1 MGDTTTASATE
12 PLRGRFKESVTPAR
26 VAISDIFVPEDEEV
40 RGDEVALRTL
50 ADSIVQLGQ
59 LMPVI
64 ISTDGS
70 IVAGRRRLAAHK
82 LLGKKKIL
90 AIVRDCTP
98 DEAELIEIDENF
110 ARQELTVL
118 ERAVQM
124 ARRRELYEARS
135 KGSGKR
141 VAGFAEDAAAA
152 SGAST
157 RTIQRLA
164 RIGKDLTPE
173 AAVLLHGTRLA
184 DSTQTLLKVSRLPGE
199 EQVGEVRRL
208 LGLDAPLVEEGPG
221 TPVEQVTVAEP
232 EDVPTPSVEFIEEEP
247 AVETECL
254 PADGADGPEPSDQSA
269 GEWVYEPVEDDL
281 EPPVDEYDDA
291 WDEPEPDVTE
301 WDSPEADDDVVMAFG
316 EATVVV
322 ANPFWPA
329 IGSSI
334 LERSRPE
341 LARDAVLYATIPA
354 AEVGAVS
361 RLLEEIDFV
370 LDGVVGAWTAGGDVD
385 SGFLSPSGVL
395 VRFTR
400 GAGVEATGPLEMGL
414 QAGFGRPLSPPLV
427 INALRKYLRDIH
439 PGHEIVDLLEIGE
452 EAE

>member
-1 MGDTTTASATE
+1 MT
-12 PLRGRFKESVTPAR
+12 
-26 VAISDIFVPEDEEV
+26 
-40 RGDEVALRTL
+40 
-50 ADSIVQLGQ
+50 
-59 LMPVI
+59 
-64 ISTDGS
+64 ISTQ
-70 IVAGRRRLAAHK
+70 RRNFFAQDTGANAAHH
-82 LLGKKKIL
+82 
-90 AIVRDCTP
+90 
-98 DEAELIEIDENF
+98 F
-110 ARQELTVL
+110 Q
-118 ERAVQM
+118 
-124 ARRRELYEARS
+124 Y
-135 KGSGKR
+135 
-141 VAGFAEDAAAA
+141 
-152 SGAST
+152 
-157 RTIQRLA
+157 
-164 RIGKDLTPE
+164 
-173 AAVLLHGTRLA
+173 
-184 DSTQTLLKVSRLPGE
+184 
-199 EQVGEVRRL
+199 
-208 LGLDAPLVEEGPG
+208 
-221 TPVEQVTVAEP
+221 
-232 EDVPTPSVEFIEEEP
+232 
-247 AVETECL
+247 
-254 PADGADGPEPSDQSA
+254 ADGADGPEPSDQSA